1 MEEFL
6 VFAEEHIPTIVLYA
20 LTIIVYVLYLIVS
33 ITSSKRGKFLTTL
46 FKEKS
51 EKIDETDTALRN
63 DMRSELDAAKKA
75 YDDAVN
81 EIADLKIRLD
91 NAEKALQ
98 DYLGGKR
105 EVENGDI
112 IE

>member
-1 MEEFL
+1 MDEFL
-6 VFAEEHIPTIVLYA
+6 VFVKEHVPTIILYA

-33 ITSSKRGKFLTTL
+33 ITSSKRGRFLTNL

-51 EKIDETDTALRN
+51 QKIDDTDTALRN
-63 DMRSELDAAKKA
+63 DMRAELDAAKKA

-81 EIADLKIRLD
+81 EIANLKVRLD

-98 DYLGGKR
+98 DYLSGKR
-105 EVENGDI
+105 EVENGNI

>member
-6 VFAEEHIPTIVLYA
+6 VFAEEHIPTIILYA
-20 LTIIVYVLYLIVS
+20 LTVIIYVLYLIISV
-33 ITSSKRGKFLTTL
+33 TSSKRGKFLTNL

-51 EKIDETDTALRN
+51 QKIDETDTALRN
-63 DMRSELDAAKKA
+63 DMRVELDAAKKA

-81 EIADLKIRLD
+81 EIVSLKTRLD

-105 EVENGDI
+105 EVENDDI

>member
-6 VFAEEHIPTIVLYA
+6 VFVEEHIPTIVLYA
-20 LTIIVYVLYLIVS
+20 LTIVVYVLYLVVS
-33 ITSSKRGKFLTTL
+33 ITSSKRGKFLTNL

-51 EKIDETDTALRN
+51 QKIDETDNALRN
-63 DMRSELDAAKKA
+63 DIRAELDAAKKA

-81 EIADLKIRLD
+81 EIADLKIRLN

-98 DYLGGKR
+98 DYLSGKR
-105 EVENGDI
+105 EVENDNI
-112 IE
+112 IK

>member
-6 VFAEEHIPTIVLYA
+6 VFAEEHIPTIILYA
-20 LTIIVYVLYLIVS
+20 LTVIIYVLYLIISV
-33 ITSSKRGKFLTTL
+33 TSSKRGKFLTNL

-51 EKIDETDTALRN
+51 QKIDETDTALRN
-63 DMRSELDAAKKA
+63 DMRAELDAAKKA

-81 EIADLKIRLD
+81 EIANLKTRLD

-105 EVENGDI
+105 EVKNDDI

>member
-1 MEEFL
+1 MDEFL
-6 VFAEEHIPTIVLYA
+6 VFVKEHVPTIILYA

-33 ITSSKRGKFLTTL
+33 ITSSKRGRFLTNL

-51 EKIDETDTALRN
+51 QKIDDTDTALRN
-63 DMRSELDAAKKA
+63 DMRAELDAAKKA
-75 YDDAVN
+75 YNDAVN
-81 EIADLKIRLD
+81 EIANLKIRLD

-105 EVENGDI
+105 EVENDNI

>member
-6 VFAEEHIPTIVLYA
+6 MFVEEHVPTIVLYA
-20 LTIIVYVLYLIVS
+20 LTIIVYVLYLIIS
-33 ITSSKRGKFLTTL
+33 ITSSKRGKFLTNL

-51 EKIDETDTALRN
+51 QKIDETDTALRK

-75 YDDAVN
+75 YDNAVN
-81 EIADLKIRLD
+81 EIADLKIRLE
-91 NAEKALQ
+91 NAERALQ

-105 EVENGDI
+105 EVENDDI
-112 IE
+112 IK